1 VSGHC
6 KVKCQ
11 LHVRGLTNTVSAI
24 DCPYNMTHN
33 VKKEEEDKISIKDL
47 NNEDMMTKSGQKS
60 KKTKWAELREEY
72 KAGTFTQRERES
84 E

>member
-1 VSGHC
+1 
-6 KVKCQ
+6 
-11 LHVRGLTNTVSAI
+11 LTNTVSAI

-60 KKTKWAELREEY
+60 KKSCK
-72 KAGTFTQRERES
+72 S